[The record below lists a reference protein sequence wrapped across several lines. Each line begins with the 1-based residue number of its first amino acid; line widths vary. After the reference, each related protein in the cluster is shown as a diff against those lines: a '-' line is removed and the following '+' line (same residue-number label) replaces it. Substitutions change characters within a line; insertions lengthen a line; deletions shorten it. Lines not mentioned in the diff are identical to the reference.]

1 MIGTPTLA
9 TARLR
14 LEPLGPAHA
23 DEAYPAFA
31 DEGLYALMVGEAP
44 PDVATLRA
52 RFERLAAGCPRPG
65 ERWLNWLARRVGDGA
80 LVGWHQA
87 TVVGAKA
94 DIAWVTFAGHRRV
107 GYARE
112 GAAAVLRW
120 LGEEGVSEVV
130 AQADVRN
137 AGSNA
142 TAKALGF
149 VPDADTLA
157 ETLHGVATVDRVWR
171 RSLPTPR
178 PDSDASA

>member
-14 LEPLGPAHA
+14 LEPLGPAQA
-23 DEAYPAFA
+23 EEAYPAFA
-31 DEGLYALMVGEAP
+31 DPDLYALMVGEAP

-52 RFERLAAGCPRPG
+52 RLERLAAGCPRPG
-65 ERWLNWLARRVGDGA
+65 ERWLNWLARHRDDGA

-87 TVVGAKA
+87 TVVGANA
-94 DIAWVTFAGHRRV
+94 DIAWVTFAGHRRA

-112 GAAAVLRW
+112 GATAVLHW
-120 LGEEGVSEVV
+120 LGEAGVREVV

-157 ETLHGVATVDRVWR
+157 ETLHGVASVDRVWR